1 MDDIDEVLYT
11 VGEVAALFR
20 ITVRT
25 LHHWEAQGLLS
36 PTWRSWSNY
45 RLYTEEDCARVQK
58 ILIYRATG
66 MKLTDIK
73 QLLDGAASDIEHL
86 QRQRESLLAQRDNLS
101 EMLAAIDTLME
112 DAMNKRKLTV
122 EEIGHIVG
130 DANFAAHQQ
139 EAEEAYGLS
148 EDWAMYQQRTADWSK
163 QNWSDAQAGVAE
175 VEEELAQAVAS
186 GVAPDSEEAQGLVEK
201 HRAALSAFFP
211 VTPAKH
217 FLISRGYVTDERFR
231 AHYEAQQERLA
242 QWLAD
247 AIEYAAKAQ
256 GVDTANPEWK

>member
-1 MDDIDEVLYT
+1 
-11 VGEVAALFR
+11 
-20 ITVRT
+20 
-25 LHHWEAQGLLS
+25 
-36 PTWRSWSNY
+36 
-45 RLYTEEDCARVQK
+45 
-58 ILIYRATG
+58 
-66 MKLTDIK
+66 
-73 QLLDGAASDIEHL
+73 
-86 QRQRESLLAQRDNLS
+86 
-101 EMLAAIDTLME
+101 
-112 DAMNKRKLTV
+112 
-122 EEIGHIVG
+122 
-130 DANFAAHQQ
+130 
-139 EAEEAYGLS
+139 
-148 EDWAMYQQRTADWSK
+148 MYQQRTADWSK
-163 QNWSDAQAGVAE
+163 QNWSDAQAAVAE
-175 VEEELAQAVAS
+175 VEKELAQAVAS